1 MQETQLAEK
10 KEAVINGITRGVD
23 GLCQC
28 GFSRDTFH
36 DIEGRSGFLC
46 FEESPTAV
54 TFRAEIMA
62 LPMANISQL
71 LEYIEQWVATQP
83 SIVVLGSILSIE
95 SSCIV
100 AIDNLNEPEC
110 SEMMTS
116 TNTDTTDTT
125 APIIGGIVSGVIVLL
140 IAAAAFVLVI
150 VVFVSK
156 HRKKES
162 YNIEQDIYE

>member
-10 KEAVINGITRGVD
+10 TEAVIIGITRGVD

-36 DIEGRSGFLC
+36 DIEVRSGFLC
-46 FEESPTAV
+46 FEESSTAV

-83 SIVVLGSILSIE
+83 SIVVLGSILSID
-95 SSCIV
+95 SSCTV

-116 TNTDTTDTT
+116 TNTDTTV
-125 APIIGGIVSGVIVLL
+125 PIIGGIVSGVIVFL

-162 YNIEQDIYE
+162 YNIQDIYE